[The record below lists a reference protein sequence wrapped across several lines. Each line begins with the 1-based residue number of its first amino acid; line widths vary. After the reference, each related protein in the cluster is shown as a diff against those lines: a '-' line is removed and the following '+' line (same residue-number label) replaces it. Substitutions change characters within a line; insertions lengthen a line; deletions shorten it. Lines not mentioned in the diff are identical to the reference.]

1 MSDSRRAKSA
11 PVRLRRLRQVL
22 SWILPLAS
30 FVVILLVLRGAGIPL
45 SVPGV
50 VVVLIVLA
58 IARAV
63 GARSWRRRRRDRA
76 LTPPDRSR

>member
-1 MSDSRRAKSA
+1 MSDGRPARTA

-22 SWILPLAS
+22 SWVLPLAS
-30 FVVILLVLRGAGIPL
+30 FVVILLVLRGAGVPL

-50 VVVLIVLA
+50 VVVLVVLA
-58 IARAV
+58 VARVV
-63 GARSWRRRRRDRA
+63 GARSRRRRRRDRA

>member
-1 MSDSRRAKSA
+1 MSDDRRGGNA
-11 PVRLRRLRQVL
+11 PARLRRARQVL

-30 FVVILLVLRGAGIPL
+30 FVVILLVLRGAGVPL

-58 IARAV
+58 VARVIA
-63 GARSWRRRRRDRA
+63 ARSRRRRRDPA

>member
-1 MSDSRRAKSA
+1 MADGGRRGSA
-11 PVRLRRLRQVL
+11 PLRLRRLRLVL
-22 SWILPLAS
+22 SWVLPLAS
-30 FVVILLVLRGAGIPL
+30 FVVILLVLRGAGVPL

-58 IARAV
+58 IARV
-63 GARSWRRRRRDRA
+63 IGARSRRRRRRDRA